1 MAKNYVGKH
10 RSTRSFVHK
19 GLCGG
24 KLRVEVSTTELQNG
38 GFGLGLQIIQ
48 ITQFRESLS
57 SGLVRTGLR
66 IVFQS
71 GELSTFR
78 KKFKTRF
85 RADFT

>member
-1 MAKNYVGKH
+1 MSNKREHGEKLRRETHAP
-10 RSTRSFVHK
+10 RSFVHE

-57 SGLVRTGLR
+57 SGLGRTGLR
-66 IVFQS
+66 RVF
-71 GELSTFR
+71 
-78 KKFKTRF
+78 
-85 RADFT
+85 

>member
-38 GFGLGLQIIQ
+38 GFWTGVTNYPNYSIQ
-48 ITQFRESLS
+48 RE
-57 SGLVRTGLR
+57 LVQRFGAHWFEKSFLEWR
-66 IVFQS
+66 AFNFQK
-71 GELSTFR
+71 EI
-78 KKFKTRF
+78 
-85 RADFT
+85 